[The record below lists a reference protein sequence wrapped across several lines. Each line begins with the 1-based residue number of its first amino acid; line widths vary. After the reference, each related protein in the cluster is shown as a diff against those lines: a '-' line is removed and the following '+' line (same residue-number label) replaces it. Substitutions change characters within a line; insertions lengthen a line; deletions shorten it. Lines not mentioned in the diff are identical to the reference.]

1 MNKEETERI
10 KNNLSIEQIYN
21 LLLSLGGNPILKENI
36 IISQTICHR
45 SEIVINFI
53 IMIILNFLNVIQIVQ
68 KKVLMY
74 MI

>member
-1 MNKEETERI
+1 MNKEETEQI

-68 KKVLMY
+68 KKVLIY